1 MEELQSPQD
10 LVRVVDAPV
19 PEVGVGLALLIVVI
33 MTHGVCMR
41 LINRHFSRH
50 WSRVTVGT
58 PHWRIDMIL
67 IVVVASLAA
76 THLFE
81 TLIFS
86 APLVLLGIL
95 PEPRDAYY
103 YVLESYTTLGAAN
116 VSLPEA
122 WRLLGP
128 IIAMTGLFT
137 FGWTG
142 SVLVAVM
149 TQFNQ
154 FDRDQAKAEMK
165 EGRKTPSP

>member
-1 MEELQSPQD
+1 VEELHSSED
-10 LVRVVDAPV
+10 LVRVVADPM
-19 PEVGVGLALLIVVI
+19 PEVLVGLGLLIVVI
-33 MTHGVCMR
+33 MVHGVCMR

-50 WSRVTVGT
+50 WSRVTVMT

-67 IVVVASLAA
+67 IVVVASLGA

-86 APLVLLGIL
+86 APLVLLHIL
-95 PEPRDAYY
+95 PSPRDAYY
-103 YVLESYTTLGAAN
+103 YVLESYTTLGEAN
-116 VSLPEA
+116 VSLPDP

-154 FDRDQAKAEMK
+154 FDRAQAKVERK
-165 EGRKTPSP
+165 DDRKTPLS